1 MATAGAAGEAKNATA
16 ETDTGAITPEELA
29 KRQADDYQVLV
40 DAVPKGEEK
49 IKKAEDQLKG
59 AKESLANAKAALA
72 GATAPEG
79 N

>member
-1 MATAGAAGEAKNATA
+1 MSAQAGGAGTASDATI
-16 ETDTGAITPEELA
+16 DTGAITAEELA
-29 KRQADDYQVLV
+29 ERQRNDYQVLV

-49 IKKAEDQLKG
+49 IKKLQDQLAG

-79 N
+79 K